1 MRQILVF
8 MKEQE
13 QKKTHKTSTKTGKGK
28 LDKEREL
35 ARLYYFNGES
45 QKAIAGRT
53 GVSAQTVNRWVK
65 DGGWEQLR
73 AAKTI
78 SRKELVIKMLQK
90 INERLE
96 SADWTADE
104 IIKAASAVEKLDKKT
119 NVVTMMEVFAAF
131 GNWLASR
138 MQIDPELTPETVQ
151 VITKYQ
157 DIFISEQM
165 SAAKV
170 NFI

>member
-1 MRQILVF
+1 M
-8 MKEQE
+8 E
-13 QKKTHKTSTKTGKGK
+13 KKTTDKPRRLQ

-35 ARLYYFNGES
+35 ARLYYMQGDT
-45 QKAIAGRT
+45 QKQISERT
-53 GVSAQTVNRWVK
+53 GVSAQTVNRWVRE
-65 DGGWEQLR
+65 GGWEQLR

-96 SADWTADE
+96 SDDWTADE
-104 IIKAASAVEKLDKKT
+104 IIKAAAAVEKLDKKT
-119 NVVTMMEVFAAF
+119 NVVTAF

-138 MQIDPELTPETVQ
+138 MQIDPELKPETVN

-157 DIFISEQM
+157 DIFINEQM

>member
-1 MRQILVF
+1 M
-8 MKEQE
+8 E
-13 QKKTHKTSTKTGKGK
+13 KKTTDKPRRLQ

-35 ARLYYFNGES
+35 ARLYYMQGDT
-45 QKAIAGRT
+45 QKQISERT
-53 GVSAQTVNRWVK
+53 GVSAQTVNRWVRE
-65 DGGWEQLR
+65 GGWEQLR

-96 SADWTADE
+96 SDDWTADE
-104 IIKAASAVEKLDKKT
+104 IIKAAAAVEKLDKKT

-138 MQIDPELTPETVQ
+138 MQIDPELKPETVN

-157 DIFISEQM
+157 DIFINEQM

>member
-1 MRQILVF
+1 MA
-8 MKEQE
+8 EQA
-13 QKKTHKTSTKTGKGK
+13 KKTTGRSRKASPAANGSRGRG

-35 ARLYYFNGES
+35 ARLYYFQGDS
-45 QKAIAGRT
+45 QKAIAERVGI
-53 GVSAQTVNRWVK
+53 SAQTVNRWVK

-73 AAKTI
+73 AAKTL
-78 SRKELVIKMLQK
+78 SRKELVAKMLQK
-90 INERLE
+90 INDRLE
-96 SADWTADE
+96 SDNWTADE
-104 IIKAASAVEKLDKKT
+104 IIKAAAAVEKLDKKT
-119 NVVTMMEVFAAF
+119 NIVTMMEVFAAF

-165 SAAKV
+165 SASKV

>member
-1 MRQILVF
+1 MQGDTQKQIS
-8 MKEQE
+8 E
-13 QKKTHKTSTKTGKGK
+13 
-28 LDKEREL
+28 
-35 ARLYYFNGES
+35 
-45 QKAIAGRT
+45 RT
-53 GVSAQTVNRWVK
+53 GVSAQTVNRWVRE
-65 DGGWEQLR
+65 GGWEPLR

-96 SADWTADE
+96 SDNWTADE
-104 IIKAASAVEKLDKKT
+104 IIKAAAAVEKLDKKT

-138 MQIDPELTPETVQ
+138 MQIDPELKPETVN

-157 DIFISEQM
+157 DIFINEQM

>member
-1 MRQILVF
+1 M
-8 MKEQE
+8 E
-13 QKKTHKTSTKTGKGK
+13 KKTTDKPRRLQ

-35 ARLYYFNGES
+35 ARLYYMQGDT
-45 QKAIAGRT
+45 QKQISERT
-53 GVSAQTVNRWVK
+53 GVSAQTVNRWVRE
-65 DGGWEQLR
+65 GGWEQLR

-96 SADWTADE
+96 SDDWTADE
-104 IIKAASAVEKLDKKT
+104 IIKAAAAVEKLDKKT
-119 NVVTMMEVFAAF
+119 NVVTMMEDFAAF

-138 MQIDPELTPETVQ
+138 RQVDPVLKPETVN

-157 DIFISEQM
+157 DIFINEQM

>member
-1 MRQILVF
+1 MA
-8 MKEQE
+8 EQDTT
-13 QKKTHKTSTKTGKGK
+13 QKPRNNTGKPRK
-28 LDKEREL
+28 DQLDKEREL
-35 ARLYYFNGES
+35 ARLYYFQGDS
-45 QKAIAGRT
+45 QKTIAERI
-53 GVSAQTVNRWVK
+53 GVSPQSVNKWAK
-65 DGGWEQLR
+65 AGEWEQLR
-73 AAKTI
+73 AAKTL
-78 SRKELVIKMLQK
+78 SRKELVAKMLTK
-90 INERLE
+90 INDRLD
-96 SADWTADE
+96 SDDWTADE
-104 IIKAASAVEKLDKKT
+104 IIKAASAIEKLDKKT

-138 MQIDPELTPETVQ
+138 MQIDPDLTPETVQ